1 MEFGLSETQRMIQQ
15 TARDFAVKEV
25 APLADKV
32 DKQEYFPQENVRRMA
47 ELGFMGMFIPE
58 QWGGSGMD
66 VVSYVLAM
74 EEISAAC
81 ATTGVIMSVNNSLV
95 SDLLLRFGTDQQRD
109 RWLRPL
115 ASGDKL
121 GCFCLSEPGTGSDAA
136 NQSARARR
144 EGDKWV
150 INGTKNW
157 ITNGPFAD
165 TAVVFAMSEPEK
177 GVRGITAFVVDR
189 DTPGYSV
196 GQIEDKLG
204 IRGSATCQII
214 LEDCVVG
221 DDQVI
226 GEAGGGFK
234 VAMKTLDGGRIGI
247 ASQALGIGRAA
258 FETARDYALERHAFG
273 GPIADFQA
281 IQFYLADMAVKLESS
296 RLLTLRAADLK
307 DRGESYGTA
316 AAMAKLQASEAA
328 NWIADKGV
336 QIHGGNG
343 YSREYKAERHFR
355 DARITNIYEGTSEI
369 QRVVISRAVLKGQ
382 QP

>member
-1 MEFGLSETQRMIQQ
+1 MIQQ
-15 TARDFAVKEV
+15 TARDFAAKEV
-25 APLADKV
+25 APLAEKV
-32 DKQEYFPQENVRRMA
+32 DKEEYFPIESVRRMA

-58 QWGGSGMD
+58 EWGGSGMD

-95 SDLLLRFGTDQQRD
+95 CDLLLRFGTDGQKD

-115 ASGDKL
+115 ASGQKL

-136 NQSARARR
+136 NQTCRSRPDGK
-144 EGDKWV
+144 EWV

-165 TAVVFAMSEPEK
+165 TAIVFTITEPDK
-177 GVRGITAFVVDR
+177 GVHGITAFVVDR

-196 GQIEDKLG
+196 GPVEDKLG

-221 DDQVI
+221 KDQVL
-226 GEAGGGFK
+226 GEVGGGFK

-247 ASQALGIGRAA
+247 ASQAVGIARAA

-273 GPIADFQA
+273 GPIANFQA

-296 RLLTLRAADLK
+296 RLMTLRAADLK
-307 DRGESYGTA
+307 DRGQPYATA

-328 NWIADKGV
+328 NWIADKCV

-369 QRVVISRAVLKGQ
+369 QRVVISRAVLKG
-382 QP
+382 

>member
-1 MEFGLSETQRMIQQ
+1 
-15 TARDFAVKEV
+15 
-25 APLADKV
+25 
-32 DKQEYFPQENVRRMA
+32 
-47 ELGFMGMFIPE
+47 
-58 QWGGSGMD
+58 
-66 VVSYVLAM
+66 
-74 EEISAAC
+74 
-81 ATTGVIMSVNNSLV
+81 
-95 SDLLLRFGTDQQRD
+95 
-109 RWLRPL
+109 
-115 ASGDKL
+115 
-121 GCFCLSEPGTGSDAA
+121 
-136 NQSARARR
+136 
-144 EGDKWV
+144 
-150 INGTKNW
+150 
-157 ITNGPFAD
+157 
-165 TAVVFAMSEPEK
+165 
-177 GVRGITAFVVDR
+177 
-189 DTPGYSV
+189 
-196 GQIEDKLG
+196 
-204 IRGSATCQII
+204 
-214 LEDCVVG
+214 VVG

>member
-81 ATTGVIMSVNNSLV
+81 ATTGVIMSVNNSLG

-121 GCFCLSEPGTGSDAA
+121 GCFCLSEPGTGSDAS

-165 TAVVFAMSEPEK
+165 TAVVFTMSEPEK

-234 VAMKTLDGGRIGI
+234 VAMKALDGGRIGI

-382 QP
+382 

>member
-165 TAVVFAMSEPEK
+165 TAVVFTMSEPEK

-196 GQIEDKLG
+196 GPIEDKLG

-221 DDQVI
+221 DDQII
-226 GEAGGGFK
+226 GQAGGGFK

-382 QP
+382 

>member
-382 QP
+382 

>member
-15 TARDFAVKEV
+15 TARDFAIKEV

-165 TAVVFAMSEPEK
+165 TAIVFTMSEPEK

-382 QP
+382 WP

>member
-165 TAVVFAMSEPEK
+165 TAVVFTMSEPEK

-196 GQIEDKLG
+196 GPIEDKLG

-382 QP
+382 

>member
-136 NQSARARR
+136 NQSTRARR

-165 TAVVFAMSEPEK
+165 TAVVFTMSEPEK

-226 GEAGGGFK
+226 GEVGGGFK
-234 VAMKTLDGGRIGI
+234 VAMKALDGGRIGI

-273 GPIADFQA
+273 GPIADFQV

-382 QP
+382 

>member
-165 TAVVFAMSEPEK
+165 TAVIFTMSEPEK

-234 VAMKTLDGGRIGI
+234 VAMKALDGGRIGI

-382 QP
+382 

>member
-165 TAVVFAMSEPEK
+165 TAVVFTMSEPEK

-196 GQIEDKLG
+196 GPIEDKLG

-234 VAMKTLDGGRIGI
+234 VAMKALDGGRIGI

-382 QP
+382 

>member
-234 VAMKTLDGGRIGI
+234 VAMKALDGGRIGI

-258 FETARDYALERHAFG
+258 YETARDYALERHAFG

-382 QP
+382 

>member
-165 TAVVFAMSEPEK
+165 TAVVFTMSEPEK
-177 GVRGITAFVVDR
+177 GVRGITACVVDR

-234 VAMKTLDGGRIGI
+234 VAMKALDGGRIGI

-382 QP
+382 

>member
-165 TAVVFAMSEPEK
+165 TAIVFTMSEPEK

-382 QP
+382 

>member
-1 MEFGLSETQRMIQQ
+1 MKFELSETQRMIQQ
-15 TARDFAVKEV
+15 TARDFATKEV
-25 APLADKV
+25 APLAEKV

-47 ELGFMGMFIPE
+47 ELGFLGMFMPE
-58 QWGGSGMD
+58 EWGGSGMD

-95 SDLLLRFGTDQQRD
+95 CDLLLRFGTDEQKD

-115 ASGDKL
+115 ASGQKL

-136 NQSARARR
+136 NQTCRSRR
-144 EGDKWV
+144 DGDKWV
-150 INGTKNW
+150 LNGTKNW
-157 ITNGPFAD
+157 ITNGPHAG
-165 TAVVFAMSEPEK
+165 TAIVFTITDPDK

-196 GQIEDKLG
+196 GPIEDKLG

-221 DDQVI
+221 DDQVL

-247 ASQALGIGRAA
+247 AAQAVGIGRAA

-307 DRGESYGTA
+307 DRGEPYGTA
-316 AAMAKLQASEAA
+316 ASMAKLHASEAA

-369 QRVVISRAVLKGQ
+369 QRIVISRAVLKG
-382 QP
+382 

>member
-165 TAVVFAMSEPEK
+165 TAVVFTMSEPEK

-234 VAMKTLDGGRIGI
+234 VAMKALDGGRIGI

-382 QP
+382 